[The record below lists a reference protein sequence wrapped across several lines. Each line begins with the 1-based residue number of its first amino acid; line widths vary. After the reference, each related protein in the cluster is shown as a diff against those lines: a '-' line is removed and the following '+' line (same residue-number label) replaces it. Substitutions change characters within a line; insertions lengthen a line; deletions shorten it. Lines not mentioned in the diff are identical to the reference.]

1 MSNPALQVYGGDE
14 ISAVVIDPGSY
25 RTNIGFAGTDCPNV
39 TIPSQYGCF
48 TESEVSSEDRNNE
61 KVDADKSNE
70 ENSVTKTKK
79 HIFSEQSIAFP
90 RENYEIKPI
99 VENGVITDW
108 DIAQEQ
114 WTWALEKELYLE
126 SNKGMPILLTEPIW
140 NPVENRKKSLE
151 VMLEGLDFEAC
162 YLASTASCV
171 SFAAGRPNC
180 LVVDI
185 GHDTCSVSPVV
196 DGMTLSKSTM
206 RSPFAGKYMNHLLE
220 KYLSPREIVPLFEV
234 AQKRPE
240 FKKKSF
246 SFTVD
251 PSLYKYANNRGVYQ
265 EMKETLFQI
274 LPEGPVDN
282 MKDQLEKQ
290 AKRSIET
297 QWGETIVLDNVTRYG
312 FAEQLFNVKKD
323 DVPSGWDTPKEG
335 IVETW
340 HNDYI
345 PLKRN
350 KPSGSNKDASVA
362 PSESSVNPE
371 DIPNENGKRPMEVK
385 NNDIAGVADLVYQSI
400 MASDVDLRA
409 SLAHNIVLT
418 GGTSQIPGLGDRLMN
433 ELGARLQA
441 LKFRIMSSGH
451 TSERQYQSWLGGSIL
466 SSLGTFHQLWVG
478 KEEYSE
484 VGVDRLLTDRF
495 R

>member
-25 RTNIGFAGTDCPNV
+25 RTNIGLAGTDCPNV
-39 TIPSQYGCF
+39 SIPSQYGCYK
-48 TESEVSSEDRNNE
+48 EDTS
-61 KVDADKSNE
+61 AGDKSE
-70 ENSVTKTKK
+70 ENDKEDKADIDNNMNKKK
-79 HIFSEQSIAFP
+79 HVFPEQSIAFP
-90 RENYEIKPI
+90 RKDYEIKPI
-99 VENGVITDW
+99 VENGVVTDW
-108 DIAQEQ
+108 DVAQEQ
-114 WTWALEKELYLE
+114 WSWALEKEMYLE
-126 SNKGMPILLTEPIW
+126 SNKGMPVLLTEPIW

-151 VMLEGLDFEAC
+151 VLLEGLEFEAC

-180 LVVDI
+180 LVIDI

-206 RSPFAGKYMNHLLE
+206 RSPFAGKYMNHLLD
-220 KYLSPREIVPLFEV
+220 KYLAPREIIPLFAV

-240 FKKKSF
+240 FKKKEFSF
-246 SFTVD
+246 SVD
-251 PSLYKYANNRGVYQ
+251 PSLYKFANNHEIFQ
-265 EMKETLFQI
+265 EMKETLCQI
-274 LPEGPVDN
+274 SPDGPLEN
-282 MKDQLEKQ
+282 MKDQLESQ

-297 QWGETIVLDNVTRYG
+297 QWGETIVFDNTTRYG
-312 FAEQLFNVKKD
+312 FGEQLFNVKSD
-323 DVPSGWDTPKEG
+323 DVPSDWEISKDGT
-335 IVETW
+335 VETW
-340 HNDYI
+340 HNDYV

-350 KPSGSNKDASVA
+350 KPSGGNKDASVA
-362 PSESSVNPE
+362 PSESSVNPDE
-371 DIPNENGKRPMEVK
+371 TPNENGKRPLGVK
-385 NNDIAGVADLVYQSI
+385 KNDIAGIADLAYLSI

-418 GGTSQIPGLGDRLMN
+418 GGSSQIPGLGDRLIH
-433 ELGARLQA
+433 ELGGRLQA

-478 KEEYSE
+478 KEEYAE
-484 VGVDRLLTDRF
+484 VGADRLLTDRF

>member
-25 RTNIGFAGTDCPNV
+25 RTNIGFSGTDCPNV
-39 TIPSQYGCF
+39 TIPSQYGNF
-48 TESEVSSEDRNNE
+48 KKSEASDENQESNKEE
-61 KVDADKSNE
+61 ADKSNE
-70 ENSVTKTKK
+70 DNNVTKNKK
-79 HIFSEQSIAFP
+79 HVFSEQYIGFP

-99 VENGVITDW
+99 VENGIVTDW
-108 DIAQEQ
+108 DVAQEQ
-114 WTWALEKELYLE
+114 WAWALEKELYLE
-126 SNKGMPILLTEPIW
+126 SNKGMPVLLTEPIW
-140 NPVENRKKSLE
+140 NPIENRKKSLE
-151 VMLEGLDFEAC
+151 VILEGLDFEAC
-162 YLASTASCV
+162 YLASTPSCV

-206 RSPFAGKYMNHLLE
+206 RSPFAGKYMNLLLE
-220 KYLSPREIVPLFEV
+220 KYLAPREIVPLFEV

-240 FKKKSF
+240 FKKKTF
-246 SFTVD
+246 PFTLD
-251 PSLYKYANNRGVYQ
+251 SSLYKYANNHGIYQ

-274 LPEGPVDN
+274 SSEGPLEN

-297 QWGETIVLDNVTRYG
+297 QWGETIVLDNITRYG

-323 DVPSGWDTPKEG
+323 NVPDDWDAPKEG

-340 HNDYI
+340 HNDYV

-350 KPSGSNKDASVA
+350 KPSGGNKDTSVA
-362 PSESSVNPE
+362 PSESSVNPD

-385 NNDIAGVADLVYQSI
+385 NNDIAGIADLAYQSI

-418 GGTSQIPGLGDRLMN
+418 GGTSQIPGLGDRLMH
-433 ELGARLQA
+433 ELGGRLQA

-478 KEEYSE
+478 KEEYEE